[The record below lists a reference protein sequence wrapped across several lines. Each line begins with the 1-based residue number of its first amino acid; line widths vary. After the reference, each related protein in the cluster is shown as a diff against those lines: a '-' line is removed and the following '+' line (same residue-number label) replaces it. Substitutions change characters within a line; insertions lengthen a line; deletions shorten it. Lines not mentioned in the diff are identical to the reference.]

1 MKTAKITAVFL
12 SLFTAL
18 FLMTAVYAS
27 GITTDH
33 THCLCGSTVH
43 GDNSNHDDL
52 ESKEISFVP
61 YDGTGDIIC
70 DEGGNA
76 YIFLTQDV
84 TLTGSIGNENTDLY
98 ICLNGFKLTSSD
110 LKNPIV
116 SGFKNLVICDCKGT
130 GEIGNR
136 GTDETPAK
144 SAVSVGNSAKAYI
157 YGGNFTKN
165 ISSDCGAAIY
175 AQSGS
180 ELYILGGSF
189 TGNTSYKNGG
199 AVYANGAAFTMR
211 GGIMS
216 GNKVPNG
223 SGGAVSVE
231 SGKMYT
237 YGGEMNG
244 NSAVNGGAVYI
255 NGNTAADISN
265 ITANNNTA
273 SNMAGAI
280 FIETSGIVNIN
291 NIEAGENSAKNG
303 GGICFKYVEEKG
315 KYPYSHIRSSNIHDN
330 TATGNGGGIYFNGN
344 GASNINTSIRDS
356 KICGN
361 TATGN
366 GGGIFVT
373 STAMINLYCGNT
385 VSGNTATGNGGGVSL
400 NSDSSFNIV
409 TDSSAADK
417 IAFIKDNSAN
427 RGGGIYTNADT
438 FLVGGLCEIEGNTA
452 SDMGGGVYIVG
463 NYYSLIFTKTTVTK
477 NKAPVGA
484 GICLNKKDIGYDLE
498 IGGGTSIIGNTSS
511 ENGSESNLYLNNGR
525 TFQLRTGING
535 SEKIGVSVSKTP
547 TLEEPVDIE
556 RVFRDQYHDKGGDRS
571 ALIISDNSD
580 YTVIYENSKHRLVP
594 RSYTVTFDPQNGDEV
609 NVARCLPGKTV
620 SAPADDPIREGYIF
634 GGWYCGEE
642 KYDFSK
648 TVDSDITLSA
658 KWIDSRHTHC
668 LCGDTYCY
676 DESKHEILSKKD
688 ISFTAFDGTGDI
700 ICDGDGNAYLFLTQD
715 VTLTGSIGNENAD
728 LYVCLNGFKLTSS
741 DLENPI
747 VSGFKNLVICDC
759 KGTGEIGNRGGEK
772 ASAKSAVYAKGGS
785 VYMYGAN
792 ITENKVSGD
801 GAAICLDGGK
811 LYMYGGSIS
820 NNHATLSGGAVFM
833 CGTSEVKIFGG
844 SISQN
849 NAGGNG
855 GAIYATGSGCSI
867 VMTDGEINGNS
878 AIWGGGVY
886 LHYAA
891 KMTLSGN
898 GRISE
903 NTVLAHGG
911 GILLN
916 EEGSVLTMTGGYI
929 SGNTADEYGA
939 GIYATTKSSV
949 NMSGGE
955 ISGNS
960 AKLGGGVHLR
970 QNSSFTISENADISG
985 NSASSDGGGIYFDN
999 STVSFNMYGGRIGDN
1014 TANGNGGGICAQGSY
1029 TEMSISG
1036 GRIVR
1041 NTAFG
1046 NGAGIYHNVKKLSI
1060 SNDTQIYANMKL
1072 SGTDEQGE
1080 EEILNNVYLANSGR
1094 VLSLSLSE
1102 KDVPPMIGISVSD
1115 KAQALTDVTSE
1126 DYSSF
1131 LRSDDTDYVVIYD
1144 QNSKVHKLA
1153 KSVCI
1158 TLDPMNDGEYPT
1170 DYYVAEGA
1178 VFEKPEYEPMKY
1190 EYRFFGWYTEN
1201 GERYDFS
1208 QTVNHP
1214 FTLYAKY
1221 IKATDTAIVLEKDRV
1236 TLYGAEN
1243 VRNGILYLTGFDS
1256 DGRITSVKTVNVNS
1270 DGETTFESIGFDGDS
1285 CVTVRAFLWSEN
1297 LAPLCESAEYTVN
1310 K

>member
-18 FLMTAVYAS
+18 FLMTAVCAS
-27 GITTDH
+27 GITADH
-33 THCLCGSTVH
+33 THCLCGSSAD
-43 GDNSNHDDL
+43 GDNSSHDDIAG
-52 ESKEISFVP
+52 KEISFVP
-61 YDGTGDIIC
+61 YDGTGDIVR
-70 DEGGNA
+70 DEDGNA

-84 TLTGSIGNENTDLY
+84 TLSGSIGNENADLY

-110 LKNPIV
+110 LENPII
-116 SGFKNLVICDCKGT
+116 SGFNNLVICDCKGT

-136 GTDETPAK
+136 GTDEAPAK

-157 YGGNFTKN
+157 YGGNFAKN
-165 ISSDCGAAIY
+165 ISSDDGAAIY

-180 ELYILGGSF
+180 ELYILGGNF
-189 TGNTSYKNGG
+189 TDNTSYKNGG

-216 GNKVPNG
+216 GN
-223 SGGAVSVE
+223 
-231 SGKMYT
+231 
-237 YGGEMNG
+237 
-244 NSAVNGGAVYI
+244 SAVNGGAVYSS
-255 NGNTAADISN
+255 TAANISN

-280 FIETSGIVNIN
+280 FIETSGIVNID
-291 NIEAGENSAKNG
+291 NIEVGENSAKNG
-303 GGICFKYVEEKG
+303 GGIYFKYVAEK
-315 KYPYSHIRSSNIHDN
+315 YTYSHIRNSNIHDN

-344 GASNINTSIRDS
+344 GATNTTNTSIHDS

-361 TATGN
+361 TANGN
-366 GGGIFVT
+366 GGGIFAA
-373 STAMINLYCGNT
+373 STAMINFYCGNT
-385 VSGNTATGNGGGVSL
+385 VSGNTANGNGGGISL

-417 IAFIKDNSAN
+417 IACIKDNSAN

-438 FLVGGLCEIEGNTA
+438 FLAGGLCEIEGNTA
-452 SDMGGGVYIVG
+452 SDMGGGVYIAG
-463 NYYSLIFTKTTVTK
+463 NYYSLMFIKTTVTK
-477 NKAPVGA
+477 NTAPVGA
-484 GICLNKKDIGYDLE
+484 GICLDKKDSGYDLE

-525 TFQLRTGING
+525 TFQLRTGITGN
-535 SEKIGVSVSKTP
+535 EKIGVSVSKTP

-556 RVFRDQYHDKGGDRS
+556 RVFRDEYHDKGGDRS
-571 ALIISDNSD
+571 ALIIPDNSG
-580 YTVIYENSKHRLVP
+580 YTVIYENSKHRLIP
-594 RSYTVTFDPQNGDEV
+594 KSYTVTFDPQNGGEV
-609 NVARCLPGKTV
+609 TVARCLPGETV
-620 SAPADDPIREGYIF
+620 SAPAADPTREGYIF

-676 DESKHEILSKKD
+676 DDSKHEILSKKD

-700 ICDGDGNAYLFLTQD
+700 ICAEDGNAYIFLTQD
-715 VTLTGSIGNENAD
+715 VTLSGSVGNENAD
-728 LYVCLNGFKLTSS
+728 LYICLNGFKLTSS
-741 DLENPI
+741 DLESPI
-747 VSGFKNLVICDC
+747 ISGFNNLVICDC
-759 KGTGEIGNRGGEK
+759 TGGGEIGNRGGEK
-772 ASAKSAVYAKGGS
+772 ATAKSAVYAKGGS

-792 ITENKVSGD
+792 ITGNKVSGD
-801 GAAICLDGGK
+801 GAAVCLDSGN
-811 LYMYGGSIS
+811 LYMYCGSIS
-820 NNHATLSGGAVFM
+820 NNYATLSGGAVFM
-833 CGTSEVKIFGG
+833 SGTSEFKIYGG

-867 VMTDGEINGNS
+867 VMTDGEISGNS

-891 KMTLSGN
+891 KMTLSDN
-898 GRISE
+898 SRISD

-916 EEGSVLTMTGGYI
+916 EEGSALTMTGGYI
-929 SGNTADEYGA
+929 SGNTADEYGG
-939 GIYATTKSSV
+939 GIYASTKSSV

-970 QNSSFTISENADISG
+970 VNSSFTMSENADISG
-985 NSASSDGGGIYFDN
+985 NIASSDGGGIYFDY

-1014 TANGNGGGICAQGSY
+1014 TANGNGGGICAHGSY

-1041 NTAFG
+1041 NTASG

-1080 EEILNNVYLANSGR
+1080 EETPNNVYLANSGR
-1094 VLSLSLSE
+1094 VLSLGLSE
-1102 KDVPPMIGISVSD
+1102 KDVPPMIGISVPD
-1115 KAQALTDVTSE
+1115 KSQALTDVTSE

-1131 LRSDDTDYVVIYD
+1131 LNSDDTGYVVVYD
-1144 QNSKVHKLA
+1144 KDSKVHKLA

-1170 DYYVAEGA
+1170 DCYVAEGA
-1178 VFEKPEYEPMKY
+1178 VFEKPEYEPMMY
-1190 EYRFFGWYTEN
+1190 GYRFFGWYTEN

-1208 QTVNHP
+1208 QTVNQP

-1221 IKATDTAIVLEKDRV
+1221 IKDTDTAIVIEKDRV
-1236 TLYGAEN
+1236 TLYGVEN
-1243 VRNGILYLTGFDS
+1243 VQSGILYLTGFDS
-1256 DGRITSVKTVNVNS
+1256 DGRIISVKIMNVSS
-1270 DGETTFESIGFDGDS
+1270 DGETTFESIGFDTNS
-1285 CVTVRAFLWSEN
+1285 CVTVRAFLWSQN
-1297 LAPLCESAEYTVN
+1297 LAPLCENAEYTVN